1 MNDLPIPL
9 PDAQIRLSSVL
20 HNTARA
26 WRQGIDRQLKD
37 LGVSQAGWMTIAMVA
52 KAAEPPSQKQLADL
66 LGVEG
71 PTIVAM
77 VDRLVTSKLVVR
89 EASTHDRRVKL
100 IRLTPAGDALYDRVK
115 IVADAF
121 RTSVLEGLDPAAIE
135 AATVLLET
143 IQRRIEEQL

>member
-1 MNDLPIPL
+1 MTSLPNSEL
-9 PDAQIRLSSVL
+9 QQRFSGAL

-52 KAAEPPSQKQLADL
+52 KARTPLSQKALADL

-77 VDRLVTSKLVVR
+77 VDRLVKADMVLRT
-89 EASTHDRRVKL
+89 ASPTDRRVKL
-100 IRLTPAGDALYDRVK
+100 ISLTPAGDTLYARVK
-115 IVADAF
+115 VEADAF
-121 RTSVLEGLDPAAIE
+121 RTSVLAGLDPAAVE
-135 AATVLLET
+135 AATVLMET
-143 IQRRIEEQL
+143 IRTRIEERL

>member
-1 MNDLPIPL
+1 MNPL
-9 PDAQIRLSSVL
+9 PNPDPLQRFSGAL

-52 KAAEPPSQKQLADL
+52 KATEAPSQKQLADL

-77 VDRLVTSKLVVR
+77 VDRLVTANMVVR
-89 EASTHDRRVKL
+89 DASTLDRRVKL
-100 IRLTPAGDALYDRVK
+100 IRLTPAGDALYARVK
-115 IVADAF
+115 VEADAF
-121 RTSVLEGLDPAAIE
+121 RTSVLAGLDPAAID
-135 AATVLLET
+135 AATALLET
-143 IQRRIEEQL
+143 IRTRIEERL

>member
-1 MNDLPIPL
+1 MNDLPNL
-9 PDAQIRLSSVL
+9 ESQTRLSSAL

-52 KAAEPPSQKQLADL
+52 KASEPPSQKQLADL

-77 VDRLVTSKLVVR
+77 VDRLVTAKLVVR
-89 EASTHDRRVKL
+89 EASTQDRRVKL
-100 IRLTPAGDALYDRVK
+100 IRLTPAGDALYARVK
-115 IVADAF
+115 VEADAF
-121 RTSVLEGLDPAAIE
+121 RTSVLEGLDPAAID
-135 AATVLLET
+135 AATALLET
-143 IQRRIEEQL
+143 IRTRIEERL

>member
-1 MNDLPIPL
+1 MNDLPNMP
-9 PDAQIRLSSVL
+9 PRFSAAL

-37 LGVSQAGWMTIAMVA
+37 LGLSQAGWMTIAMVA
-52 KAAEPPSQKQLADL
+52 KATEPPSQKQLADL

-77 VDRLVTSKLVVR
+77 VDRLVTSRLVVR
-89 EASTHDRRVKL
+89 EASTLDRRVKL

-115 IVADAF
+115 VVADAF
-121 RTSVLEGLDPAAIE
+121 RQSVLDGLDPAAID
-135 AATVLLET
+135 AATLLLET

>member
-1 MNDLPIPL
+1 MIALPN
-9 PDAQIRLSSVL
+9 PDDQIRFSGAL

-52 KAAEPPSQKQLADL
+52 KTQAPLSQKQLADL

-77 VDRLVTSKLVVR
+77 VDRLVKTAMVVR
-89 EASTHDRRVKL
+89 EASTLDRRVKL
-100 IRLTPAGDALYDRVK
+100 IRLTPAGDALYARVK
-115 IVADAF
+115 VEADAF
-121 RTSVLEGLDPAAIE
+121 RTSVLAGLDPAAID
-135 AATVLLET
+135 AATALLET
-143 IQRRIEEQL
+143 IRTRIEKRL

>member
-1 MNDLPIPL
+1 MNDLPNPESL
-9 PDAQIRLSSVL
+9 TRFSAAL

-52 KAAEPPSQKQLADL
+52 KSAEPPSQKQLADL

-77 VDRLVTSKLVVR
+77 VDRLVSAQLVLR
-89 EASTHDRRVKL
+89 EASTLDRRVKL
-100 IRLTPAGDALYDRVK
+100 IRLTPAGEAMYDRVK
-115 IVADAF
+115 IAAEAF
-121 RTSVLEGLDPAAIE
+121 RASVLEGLDPAAID
-135 AATVLLET
+135 AATQLMDT
-143 IQRRIEEQL
+143 IRARIEERL

>member
-1 MNDLPIPL
+1 MNDLL
-9 PDAQIRLSSVL
+9 NSQLLFSGAL

-37 LGVSQAGWMTIAMVA
+37 LGVSQAGWMTIATIA
-52 KAAEPPSQKQLADL
+52 KASAPLSQKQLADL

-77 VDRLVTSKLVVR
+77 VDRLVTSNLVVR
-89 EASTHDRRVKL
+89 EASTLDRRVKL
-100 IRLTPAGDALYDRVK
+100 IRLTEAGDALFARVK
-115 IVADAF
+115 IEADAF
-121 RTSVLEGLDPAAIE
+121 RTSVLAGLDPAMID

-143 IQRRIEEQL
+143 IRSRIEERL

>member
-1 MNDLPIPL
+1 MNPL
-9 PDAQIRLSSVL
+9 PNSELQQRFSGAL

-52 KAAEPPSQKQLADL
+52 KARAPLSQKQLADL

-77 VDRLVTSKLVVR
+77 VDRLVKADMVER
-89 EASTHDRRVKL
+89 AASPTDRRVKL
-100 IRLTPAGDALYDRVK
+100 ISLTPAGDALYARVK
-115 IVADAF
+115 VEADAF
-121 RTSVLEGLDPAAIE
+121 RTSVLAGLDPAAVE
-135 AATVLLET
+135 AATILMET
-143 IQRRIEEQL
+143 IRTRIEERL

>member
-1 MNDLPIPL
+1 M
-9 PDAQIRLSSVL
+9 SSVPHSDPLQQFSGAL

-52 KAAEPPSQKQLADL
+52 RTAEPLSQKQLADL

-77 VDRLVTSKLVVR
+77 VDRLVTAQMVVR
-89 EASTHDRRVKL
+89 EASLLDRRVKL
-100 IRLTPAGDALYDRVK
+100 IRLTPAGDALYARVK
-115 IVADAF
+115 VAADAF
-121 RTSVLEGLDPAAIE
+121 RISVLAGLDPAAID
-135 AATVLLET
+135 AATALMDT
-143 IQRRIEEQL
+143 IRARIEAQL